1 MHTRFFP
8 LPGANETMLRRARIA
23 QEFHLACDD
32 SMPLQTFMYLSD
44 KVLAIWKAKKEAVE
58 AGQIYIGG

>member
-8 LPGANETMLRRARIA
+8 LRDRDEVLDRRTRIA
-23 QEFHLACDD
+23 QEFHMDCPDNML
-32 SMPLQTFMYLSD
+32 LQTFMYLSD
-44 KVLAIWKAKKEAVE
+44 KVPAIWKSKKEAIE